1 MISYTKMVRFPS
13 GLGTIPAWR
22 AIDDIFSEL
31 A

>member
-1 MISYTKMVRFPS
+1 MVRFPS

-22 AIDDIFSEL
+22 AIDDIFGEP